1 MFVLDTNVISELRS
15 GKPNPSSAVLEWAA
29 STVLSSHYL
38 TSVTVYELEVGVLQ
52 LERRKQ
58 GNGIRQWLE
67 AVKST
72 FRGRILPFGD
82 DAAVACA
89 RMHVP
94 NPKSFRDSMIA
105 AIALESG
112 LTVASRNLG
121 DFAHTGVK
129 LINPW
134 DHTGPMSPTNT

>member
-15 GKPNPSSAVLEWAA
+15 GKPNPSSAVLAWAA
-29 STVLSSHYL
+29 STALSSHYL
-38 TSVTVYELEVGVLQ
+38 TSVTVYELELGVLH

-58 GNGIRQWLE
+58 GSGIRQWLE
-67 AVKST
+67 TVKST
-72 FRGRILPFGD
+72 FRGRVLPFSD
-82 DAAVACA
+82 HAAVACA

-112 LTVASRNLG
+112 LTVVSRNVD
-121 DFAHTGVK
+121 DFAHTGVR
-129 LINPW
+129 LLNPW
-134 DHTGPMSPTNT
+134 DDSRPA